1 MKKTFLQSL
10 SVAFVCSAFT
20 VGAMA
25 DPVIGQPAPTFEGMA
40 TDGTTI
46 SLEDLKGKPV
56 MLEWTNHGCPYVQKH
71 YDGGNMQKT
80 QRALT
85 EDGVVW
91 LSIISSAPGTQGYVS
106 PEEADELTAS
116 RGAYPSHVI
125 LDPEGKIGRLYD
137 AKTTPHMFLIDASGT
152 LEYMG
157 AIDDKPSARPS
168 SLEGAHNYALAAWE
182 EVKAGEAVS
191 ENNTKPYGCTVKYG
205 DAH

>member
-10 SVAFVCSAFT
+10 SVACLCTAFSLSA
-20 VGAMA
+20 AA
-25 DPVIGQPAPTFEGMA
+25 EPVIGQPAPQFEGM
-40 TDGTTI
+40 TTSGETI
-46 SLEDLKGKPV
+46 SLADLKGTPV

-91 LSIISSAPGTQGYVS
+91 LSIISSAPGTQGHVS
-106 PEEADELTAS
+106 PEGADELTAS

-125 LDPEGKIGRLYD
+125 LDPEGTIGRLYD
-137 AKTTPHMFLIDASGT
+137 AKTTPHMFLINASGT

-168 SLEGAHNYALAAWE
+168 SLEGAHNYALAAWD
-182 EVKAGEAVS
+182 EVKAGKPVS
-191 ENNTKPYGCTVKYG
+191 ESNTKPYGCTVKY
-205 DAH
+205 AE